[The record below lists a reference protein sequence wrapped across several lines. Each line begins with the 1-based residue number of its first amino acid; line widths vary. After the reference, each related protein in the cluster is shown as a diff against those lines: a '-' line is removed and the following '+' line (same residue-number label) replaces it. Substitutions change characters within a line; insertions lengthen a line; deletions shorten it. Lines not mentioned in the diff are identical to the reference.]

1 MAFDIPTFPPAEV
14 RIGTSW
20 YWDVA
25 YSDAPASVGWELNLY
40 FRGATDLTIAWASG
54 IAASGDT
61 FQVRITPALA
71 AVLTTAG
78 SYRMIATVTLGS
90 EVHEVDDRHLLVLP
104 AASTAVNAK
113 SHNRQVLE
121 AVQAA
126 LLSGVASN
134 PGTKS
139 VSVNGRSIEYRD
151 TDDLLKLEATY
162 LARVAIEEN
171 PGGRIIEEV
180 QFVRA

>member
-1 MAFDIPTFPPAEV
+1 MAFEVPTCPPAEV

-20 YWDVA
+20 YWDVD
-25 YSDAPASVGWELNLY
+25 YVDAPASDSWELNLY
-40 FRGATDLTIAWASG
+40 FRGATDLTIAWGSG

-61 FQVRITPALA
+61 FQVRITPAFA
-71 AVLTTAG
+71 ATLTVPG
-78 SYRMIATVTLGS
+78 SYRMVATVTLGS
-90 EVHEVDDRHLLVLP
+90 DVHEVEDRSILVLP

-151 TDDLLKLEATY
+151 SDDLLKLEATY

-171 PGGRIIEEV
+171 PDGRIIEEV